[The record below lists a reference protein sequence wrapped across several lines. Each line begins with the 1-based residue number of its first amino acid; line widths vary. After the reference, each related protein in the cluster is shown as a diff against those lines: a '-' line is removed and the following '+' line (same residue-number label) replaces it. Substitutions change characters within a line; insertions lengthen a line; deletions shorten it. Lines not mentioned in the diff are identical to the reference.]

1 MALIVWNESLSVQV
15 AEFDQQHKTLIAT
28 INELYEAMKAG
39 KAKEVLKKILNS
51 LIRYAASHFKT
62 EEDYFAQ
69 FGYPDA
75 ENHKKE
81 HTDFVQKVTDLRTR
95 CGEKGVSL
103 TIDVMN
109 FLSGW
114 LNKHIMH
121 TDKQYSQFFNEK
133 GLR

>member
-1 MALIVWNESLSVQV
+1 MALIDWDDSLSVQV
-15 AEFDQQHKTLIAT
+15 AVFDQQHKTLIAT

-51 LIRYAASHFKT
+51 SIRYAASHFKT

-81 HTDFVQKVTDLRTR
+81 HTDICPKSHRLEKPQVWRKRCVFNDLN
-95 CGEKGVSL
+95 
-103 TIDVMN
+103 VMN

-114 LNKHIMH
+114 LNRDIMH
-121 TDKQYSQFFNEK
+121 TDKQYKPLF
-133 GLR
+133 